1 RDIYDA
7 LPITPEETVF
17 GQNFV
22 GWNSS
27 YDASPI
33 RVEQMREWRDAQVG
47 RTLAL
52 RPPPTQDTGAIP
64 TPPAR
69 PKRERPNPPGRHPRP
84 VQIPPDQTGTRH
96 VQLARHTRRDRLKP
110 VVQHV

>member
-1 RDIYDA
+1 RVELGEVEAALAEHPGVAQAAVLAHDDRLVGYVVARDDSTRDSGIEQDHVGEWRDIYDA

-33 RVEQMREWRDAQVG
+33 
-47 RTLAL
+47 
-52 RPPPTQDTGAIP
+52 
-64 TPPAR
+64 
-69 PKRERPNPPGRHPRP
+69 
-84 VQIPPDQTGTRH
+84 
-96 VQLARHTRRDRLKP
+96 
-110 VVQHV
+110 